1 MHKLYQIAA
10 PQRSR
15 RGARATLPA
24 GARRDTGVTLG
35 GAGGGHVKRR
45 SIILRR
51 HTQGVRLK
59 VLFGLIGAFVGA
71 VLGGVSS
78 ILALAVFGALVG
90 WRWTALLGGKAAPAS
105 DIDAPTLLRRIVAL
119 EKEVAA
125 LRGSGSAAPA
135 PSASAKATDA
145 APAIV
150 AVAPAPA
157 ADPFASPAPEPVVA
171 RVVPPEDMPP
181 APRAAPGARPAEVA
195 KLAVAAV
202 VAPPPPRPVAPPPPP
217 AVPLRD
223 RLPPFVARAIFGG
236 NTIVKIGVLILF
248 LGLAFLLRYTAERV
262 TVPVEFRY
270 AGVALIGAA
279 LTAIGWRLRDR
290 LDAAGGTG
298 YGLILQ
304 GAGIGVFY
312 LTTLGAL
319 RLNPLLSPELAFAF
333 MALVAVLGAILAVLQ
348 DAPWLALVAVAEGFA
363 APVLV
368 STGSGA
374 YVPLMSYM
382 MILDG
387 GILAM
392 AWFKAW
398 RPLNLVGAVATFT
411 LAGAWAHEHYTAAD
425 YAGVQAFLLLFFLLF
440 TLTGVLFARRALAAG
455 DGPPADAPMAERAV
469 DALRLVGRVDSTLT
483 FGVPLAAFSLQYLLV
498 RDMPWGP
505 PWAAAAFA
513 LFHILLGGALMRSR
527 LPRYAL
533 LGEAHVIVG
542 VIFGTL
548 AVPLALQQGAWTG
561 ATWAI
566 EAAGMYWL
574 GARQR
579 RTYARAFALTVMG
592 GAALKLVAGM
602 SVNLADGVPLL
613 VGSTLGMGMLAVA
626 LGAVD
631 VVRRHIA
638 DAQRSA
644 VEDVAAA
651 SVPFAAALA
660 LTALAWML
668 CPLLWAAAITAW
680 IAFGCAAF
688 AGRLA
693 APSLRVAS
701 ALLHLVALSAM
712 GVSLQV
718 SSEAATQVHA
728 WQDLVAALLIGVA
741 LLATGWLGLR
751 DAWREAAQGQPRPIP
766 IGSSIGLVLGLAAA
780 SMSLLFELAPADA
793 ALAWPVIGLAAA
805 FIGVRL
811 RSDALI
817 GSGFALQL
825 AAGVASLA
833 YESVWQ
839 YVPAGVA
846 IASTLWIPLLLTTTG
861 LLLGDWLR
869 AAAAGER
876 RAWWHATPTQWIVIA
891 WSLAWWSRT
900 LPPLVWHSLQA
911 AIPGPGTFD
920 VWPHWQLIWVTL
932 TAVAAVALAR
942 WRDWRV
948 LGQAT
953 LATVP
958 VWIAMAF
965 VESNSVAPSANLGW
979 LAWPL
984 AFAAHPLLARQQA
997 RWRPALA
1004 TAPLN
1009 IAGGWLFVA
1018 LATRECV
1025 MRVQANAAP
1034 DSAWIAL
1041 AAMLAPALVI
1051 IASAQPALLRRF
1063 RDEAQAIAWRV
1074 AGCGALAL
1082 YLFGWLWFGNLGAG
1096 DAAPL
1101 PYVPLLN
1108 PLEIGQGIA
1117 LLALLVWVRALPAAW
1132 RDRVPPLALPALAG
1146 VTAFGLV
1153 TGLVLRTCHHWAGI
1167 AWSADALYDSTL
1179 AQAALS
1185 VTWSLIG
1192 VALMVAGH
1200 RGGRRV
1206 VWSVGAALLGV
1217 VVAKLFLVEL
1227 ADRGTVS
1234 RIVSFMVVGALM
1246 LAVGYFA
1253 PIPPRRPDAEPALP
1267 DVPGETA

>member
-1 MHKLYQIAA
+1 MKL
-10 PQRSR
+10 
-15 RGARATLPA
+15 
-24 GARRDTGVTLG
+24 
-35 GAGGGHVKRR
+35 
-45 SIILRR
+45 
-51 HTQGVRLK
+51 
-59 VLFGLIGAFVGA
+59 LFGLIGAVVGG
-71 VLGGVSS
+71 VLGSVSS
-78 ILALAVFGALVG
+78 ILALSVLGALVG
-90 WRWTALLGGKAAPAS
+90 WRWAARTNSKDGTAI
-105 DIDAPTLLRRIVAL
+105 DIDAPTLLRRVAAL

-125 LRGSGSAAPA
+125 LRGSGVCAAM
-135 PSASAKATDA
+135 PSPVAKVPEIDL
-145 APAIV
+145 V
-150 AVAPAPA
+150 VAPAGDTPIA
-157 ADPFASPAPEPVVA
+157 APEPVVA
-171 RVVPPEDMPP
+171 RVVVPEDMAP
-181 APRAAPGARPAEVA
+181 APRAAVAARPADVA
-195 KLAVAAV
+195 RLAVAAV
-202 VAPPPPRPVAPPPPP
+202 VAPPPPRPVAPPAPP

-223 RLPPFVARAIFGG
+223 RLPPFLANWIFGG

-319 RLNPLLSPELAFAF
+319 RLNPLLSPDLAFAF
-333 MALVAVLGAILAVLQ
+333 MALVAVFGAILAVLQ

-368 STGSGA
+368 STGSAA
-374 YVPLMSYM
+374 YVPLMAYM
-382 MILDG
+382 VILDA

-411 LAGAWAHEHYTAAD
+411 LAGGWAHEHYVASD

-440 TLTGVLFARRALAAG
+440 TLTGMLFARRALAAG
-455 DGPPADAPMAERAV
+455 DGPPTDASLAERAV
-469 DALRLVGRVDSTLT
+469 DALRQVGRVDSTLT

-498 RDMPWGP
+498 RDIAWGP

-579 RTYARAFALTVMG
+579 RTYARAFALAVML
-592 GAALKLVAGM
+592 GAAMKLMAAM
-602 SVNLADGVPLL
+602 SIDLGDGVPLL
-613 VGSTLGMGMLAVA
+613 VGSSLGMTMLAVA

-631 VVRRHIA
+631 VVRRRIA
-638 DAQRSA
+638 DGQRSA
-644 VEDVAAA
+644 VEALAATT
-651 SVPFAAALA
+651 VPFAAALA

-668 CPLLWAAAITAW
+668 CPVLWAAALTAW
-680 IAFGCAAF
+680 IAFGCAAL
-688 AGRLA
+688 AARLA

-701 ALLHLVALSAM
+701 ALLHLGALSAM
-712 GVSLQV
+712 CVSLQV
-718 SSEAATQVHA
+718 ASAASTQAHA
-728 WQDLVAALLIGVA
+728 WQDLAAALLIGFA

-751 DAWREAAQGQPRPIP
+751 DAWRAASQGTPRSIP
-766 IGSSIGLVLGLAAA
+766 IGSSIGLVLGLASA

-793 ALAWPVIGLAAA
+793 ALAWPLIGLAAA
-805 FIGVRL
+805 YIGVRL

-817 GSGFALQL
+817 GSGFALQV

-833 YESVWQ
+833 CEPSVWQ
-839 YVPAGVA
+839 YVPAGVV
-846 IASTLWIPLLLTTTG
+846 IASTLWIPLLLTATG

-869 AAAAGER
+869 AAASGER
-876 RAWWHATPTQWIVIA
+876 RAWWHATPTQWIVVGWA
-891 WSLAWWSRT
+891 LAWWSRT
-900 LPPLVWHSLQA
+900 LPPLVWHALQG

-920 VWPHWQLIWVTL
+920 VWPHWQLIWITL

-953 LATVP
+953 LITVP
-958 VWIAMAF
+958 VWIAMACI
-965 VESNSVAPSANLGW
+965 ESPGLAPSANLGW
-979 LAWPL
+979 LAWLL
-984 AFAAHPLLARQQA
+984 ALAAHPLLARQQA

-1009 IAGGWLFVA
+1009 VAGWWLFVA

-1025 MRVQANAAP
+1025 VRAQANVP
-1034 DSAWIAL
+1034 HDSAWISL
-1041 AAMLAPALVI
+1041 AEMMVPALVM

-1074 AGCGALAL
+1074 AGCGALAV
-1082 YLFGWLWFGNLGAG
+1082 YLFAWLWFGNLGSG

-1101 PYVPLLN
+1101 PYLPLLN
-1108 PLEIGQGIA
+1108 PLEIGQGVA
-1117 LLALLVWVRALPAAW
+1117 LLALLVWVRALPPAW
-1132 RDRVPPLALPALAG
+1132 RGRVPPLALPAVAG

-1167 AWSADALYDSTL
+1167 AWNADALYDSTL

-1206 VWSVGAALLGV
+1206 VWGVGAALLGV
-1217 VVAKLFLVEL
+1217 VVVKLFLVEL

-1234 RIVSFMVVGALM
+1234 RSVSFMVVGGLM

-1253 PIPPRRPDAEPALP
+1253 PIPPRRPDGEPAPP

>member
-1 MHKLYQIAA
+1 
-10 PQRSR
+10 
-15 RGARATLPA
+15 
-24 GARRDTGVTLG
+24 
-35 GAGGGHVKRR
+35 
-45 SIILRR
+45 
-51 HTQGVRLK
+51 LK
-59 VLFGLIGAFVGA
+59 VLFGLIGAFIGA
-71 VLGGVSS
+71 VLGNVSS
-78 ILALAVFGALVG
+78 ILALAVLGALIG
-90 WRWTALLGGKAAPAS
+90 WWWAARPKAKDAAAS
-105 DIDAPTLLRRIVAL
+105 GLDASTLLRRIVAL
-119 EKEVAA
+119 EKEVAT
-125 LRGSGSAAPA
+125 LRGRV
-135 PSASAKATDA
+135 PSV
-145 APAIV
+145 PM
-150 AVAPAPA
+150 
-157 ADPFASPAPEPVVA
+157 ASPVPQAGDVDPVVSPLVQAPIATPEPEPEPGVA
-171 RVVPPEDMPP
+171 RVATPDDIAPP
-181 APRAAPGARPAEVA
+181 PRAAAMRPADAA
-195 KLAVAAV
+195 KLAVAAI
-202 VAPPPPRPVAPPPPP
+202 AAAPPPRPVALPAPP
-217 AVPLRD
+217 AVPLRE
-223 RLPPFVARAIFGG
+223 RLPPFLANWIFGG
-236 NTIVKIGVLILF
+236 NTIVKVGVLILF

-270 AGVALIGAA
+270 AGVALIGVA

-319 RLNPLLSPELAFAF
+319 RLNPLLSPDLAFAF
-333 MALVAVLGAILAVLQ
+333 MALVAVFGAILAVLQ

-368 STGSGA
+368 STGSA
-374 YVPLMSYM
+374 SYVPLMSYM
-382 MILDG
+382 LILDG

-411 LAGAWAHEHYTAAD
+411 LASAWAHEHYTATD

-455 DGPPADAPMAERAV
+455 DGPPAHASLADRAV
-469 DALRLVGRVDSTLT
+469 DALRQVGRVDSTLT

-498 RDMPWGP
+498 RDIPWGP

-513 LFHILLGGALMRSR
+513 LFHILLGVALMRSR
-527 LPRYAL
+527 VPRYAL

-579 RTYARAFALTVMG
+579 RTYARAFALAVML
-592 GAALKLVAGM
+592 GAAMKLVAAM
-602 SVNLADGVPLL
+602 SLDLADNVPLL
-613 VGSTLGMGMLAVA
+613 VGSTLGMAMLAVA

-631 VVRRHIA
+631 IVRRRIA
-638 DAQRSA
+638 DSQRTA
-644 VEDVAAA
+644 VERIAATT
-651 SVPFAAALA
+651 VPFAAALA

-668 CPLLWAAAITAW
+668 CPMLWAAAITAW

-701 ALLHLVALSAM
+701 ALLHLDALSAM
-712 GVSLQV
+712 CISLQV
-718 SSEAATQVHA
+718 SSAAATPAHA

-751 DAWREAAQGQPRPIP
+751 DAWRAASQGAPRPIP
-766 IGSSIGLVLGLAAA
+766 IGSSVGLVLGLATA

-793 ALAWPVIGLAAA
+793 ALAWPAIGLAAA

-811 RSDALI
+811 RSDALV
-817 GSGFALQL
+817 GSGFALQV

-833 YESVWQ
+833 YEPSVWQ

-846 IASTLWIPLLLTTTG
+846 IASTLWIPLLLTAAG

-869 AAAAGER
+869 ASGSRER
-876 RAWWHATPTQWIVIA
+876 RAWWHATPTQWIVVA
-891 WSLAWWSRT
+891 WALAWWSRT
-900 LPPLVWHSLQA
+900 LPPLVWHSLQG
-911 AIPGPGTFD
+911 AIPTPGTFD

-932 TAVAAVALAR
+932 TAVTAVVLAR

-953 LATVP
+953 LVTVP

-997 RWRPALA
+997 RWRPAMA
-1004 TAPLN
+1004 TTPLN

-1025 MRVQANAAP
+1025 LRVQASAPP
-1034 DSAWIAL
+1034 DSAWVAL
-1041 AAMLAPALVI
+1041 AEMMVPALVM

-1063 RDEAQAIAWRV
+1063 RDAAQAVAWRV
-1074 AGCGALAL
+1074 WGCAALAL

-1108 PLEIGQGIA
+1108 PLEIGQGVA
-1117 LLALLVWVRALPAAW
+1117 LLALLTWVRALPPAW
-1132 RDRVPPLALPALAG
+1132 RGRVPPLALPAVAG
-1146 VTAFGLV
+1146 ATAFGLA

-1167 AWSADALYDSTL
+1167 AWNADALYDSTL

-1200 RGGRRV
+1200 RGGRRA
-1206 VWSVGAALLGV
+1206 VWGVGAALLGV

-1234 RIVSFMVVGALM
+1234 RIVSFMVVGVLM

-1253 PIPPRRPDAEPALP
+1253 PIPPRRPDAEPAAP
-1267 DVPGETA
+1267 DAPGETA

>member
-1 MHKLYQIAA
+1 M
-10 PQRSR
+10 
-15 RGARATLPA
+15 
-24 GARRDTGVTLG
+24 
-35 GAGGGHVKRR
+35 
-45 SIILRR
+45 
-51 HTQGVRLK
+51 RLK
-59 VLFGLIGAFVGA
+59 LLFGLIGAFVGG
-71 VLGGVSS
+71 VLGSISS
-78 ILALAVFGALVG
+78 IFALTVLGALAGWWWSARAGA
-90 WRWTALLGGKAAPAS
+90 KAS

-125 LRGSGSAAPA
+125 LRGSGPTEAMPSPAAKPADVAPVTAAPI
-135 PSASAKATDA
+135 A
-145 APAIV
+145 APVPEPAV
-150 AVAPAPA
+150 ARVAPA
-157 ADPFASPAPEPVVA
+157 
-171 RVVPPEDMPP
+171 EDIAP
-181 APRAAPGARPAEVA
+181 APRAAPAARPAEVA

-202 VAPPPPRPVAPPPPP
+202 VAPPPPRPVAPPPS
-217 AVPLRD
+217 VPLRD
-223 RLPPFVARAIFGG
+223 RLPPFLARWIFGG

-319 RLNPLLSPELAFAF
+319 RLNPLLSPELAFAV
-333 MALVAVLGAILAVLQ
+333 MALVAVFGAILAVLQ

-382 MILDG
+382 LILDG

-398 RPLNLVGAVATFT
+398 RPLNLVGAVATFS
-411 LAGAWAHEHYTAAD
+411 LAGGWAHAHYVASD

-440 TLTGVLFARRALAAG
+440 TFTGVLFARRALAAG
-455 DGPPADAPMAERAV
+455 DGAPAHAPMADRAL
-469 DALRLVGRVDSTLT
+469 DALQQVGRVDSTLT
-483 FGVPLAAFSLQYLLV
+483 FGVPLAAFTLQYLLV
-498 RDMPWGP
+498 RDAAWGP

-579 RTYARAFALTVMG
+579 RTYARAFALAVML
-592 GAALKLVAGM
+592 GAALKLVAGTTLDL
-602 SVNLADGVPLL
+602 VAGAPLL
-613 VGSTLGMGMLAVA
+613 VGSTLGMAMLAVA

-631 VVRRHIA
+631 VVRRRIA
-638 DAQRSA
+638 PGQRSA
-644 VEDVAAA
+644 VEGLAAA
-651 SVPFAAALA
+651 AVPFAAALA

-668 CPLLWAAAITAW
+668 CPVLWAAAITAW

-688 AGRLA
+688 AGRLV

-701 ALLHLVALSAM
+701 ALLHLGALTAM
-712 GVSLQV
+712 GISLQV
-718 SSEAATQVHA
+718 ASAAAAQAHA

-751 DAWREAAQGQPRPIP
+751 DAWREASQGQPRPIP
-766 IGSSIGLVLGLAAA
+766 LGSSIGLVLGLATA

-793 ALAWPVIGLAAA
+793 ALAWPLIGLAAA

-817 GSGFALQL
+817 GSGFALQV

-833 YESVWQ
+833 CEHSVWE

-846 IASTLWIPLLLTTTG
+846 IASTLWIPLLLTATA

-869 AAAAGER
+869 AAANGER
-876 RAWWHATPTQWIVIA
+876 QAWWHSTPTQWIVVA
-891 WSLAWWSRT
+891 WALAWWSRT
-900 LPPLVWHSLQA
+900 LPPLVWHSLQG

-965 VESNSVAPSANLGW
+965 IESNTVAPSANLGW

-984 AFAAHPLLARQQA
+984 ACAVHPLLARQQA

-1025 MRVQANAAP
+1025 MRVQANVP
-1034 DSAWIAL
+1034 RESAWIAL
-1041 AAMLAPALVI
+1041 AAMLVPALVI
-1051 IASAQPALLRRF
+1051 LASAQPALLRRF
-1063 RDEAQAIAWRV
+1063 RDEAQAVAWRV

-1082 YLFGWLWFGNLGAG
+1082 YLFAWLWFGNLGSG
-1096 DAAPL
+1096 DATPL

-1108 PLEIGQGIA
+1108 PLEIGQGVA

-1132 RDRVPPLALPALAG
+1132 RGRVPPLALPALAG
-1146 VTAFGLV
+1146 ATAFGLV
-1153 TGLVLRTCHHWAGI
+1153 TGLVLRTCHHWADI

-1200 RGGRRV
+1200 RGGRRML
-1206 VWSVGAALLGV
+1206 WGVGAGLLGV

-1234 RIVSFMVVGALM
+1234 RIVSFMVVGGLM

-1253 PIPPRRPDAEPALP
+1253 PIPPRRPDVEPALP